1 MRHLAIVAAGAL
13 LIAAGGSA
21 GAGSLLPAGFSPA
34 TDQSMLQLVQQSE
47 RRSSDTLT
55 KRVKRAWKDL
65 VGYKFNVSCPI
76 IFPINHRICTETG
89 KDRAEARAKCQS
101 QNAFCHVSAADA
113 G

>member
-1 MRHLAIVAAGAL
+1 MRHLAIVAVGAL

-21 GAGSLLPAGFSPA
+21 GAGSLSPAGLSPA
-34 TDQSMLQLVQQSE
+34 APSPVEFVQE
-47 RRSSDTLT
+47 RRQSDTLT

-76 IFPINHRICTETG
+76 IFPINHRTCTETG
-89 KDRAEARAKCQS
+89 KDRAEARAKCRS
-101 QNAFCHVSAADA
+101 QNAFCYVSSADA